1 MDAVSAMCKQGIH
14 AYLAEQH
21 QQFRNKTLLKSIG
34 VGALASGILAFV
46 NQQANLSIS
55 VPYLF
60 LPFGLITIAGMGEGI
75 LLSNNSDLEHK
86 EAFDFVCKD
95 KEGED
100 DEGN

>member
-1 MDAVSAMCKQGIH
+1 MDAVSAMCKKGIH

-34 VGALASGILAFV
+34 VGAFASGILAVV

-55 VPYLF
+55 IPYLF

-86 EAFDFVCKD
+86 EAFDFVCKED
-95 KEGED
+95 ED